1 MNFKLVLLLL
11 VNPLTEFIGLENDQR
26 RKSILYWLNFTNYG
40 VRDQVIRSRKKL
52 KPADSNIKQTLFINE
67 DLTKS

>member
-1 MNFKLVLLLL
+1 MNSKLVLLLL

-26 RKSILYWLNFTNYG
+26 RKSVLYWLNFTNYG
-40 VRDQVIRSRKKL
+40 VRDQVIRSREKL